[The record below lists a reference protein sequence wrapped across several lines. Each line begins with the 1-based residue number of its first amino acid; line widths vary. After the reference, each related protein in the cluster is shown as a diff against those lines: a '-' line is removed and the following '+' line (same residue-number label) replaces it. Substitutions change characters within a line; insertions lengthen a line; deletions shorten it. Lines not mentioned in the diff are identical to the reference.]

1 MRIQRMS
8 KEIDVLVYIT
18 SDEKRVLSGEPL
30 TLLIKDENEQK
41 KLTVEIA
48 RALRAN
54 VVQLSNGDYM
64 IINGEH

>member
-1 MRIQRMS
+1 MS

-30 TLLIKDENEQK
+30 TLLIKNENEQK

>member
-1 MRIQRMS
+1 MS